1 MPLPRLLLLF
11 TFIAAFAANRVASA
25 DNKRAPDF
33 QEVYELLRT
42 NLAGV
47 DEKTLNRAAVEGLLA
62 KLESKVHLVENESK
76 TSNGTNVPASVT
88 GSVLEGN
95 FGYLRVNALNAGAN
109 KAFLEAYQK
118 VSTNR
123 LKGIVID
130 LRYSGGTDYADAA
143 AMADLFLP
151 SEQPLLDWGKGMR
164 KSNTKGNAISVPV
177 VLLVNGYTSGAA
189 EALAGIMRQ
198 TEIGL
203 VIGSKT
209 SGQASIAK
217 EFPLSDGSHLL
228 IPTTPVI
235 LGSGKPMPTS
245 GLVPDI
251 AVEVSGEDER
261 QYYADAYKPIRRPP
275 TLGAFSGISTN
286 DAALSLTNRASR
298 RRINEAELVR
308 MQRDGQSI
316 DLDVPPLVR
325 ESAPGKPALQ
335 DPALSRALD
344 LLKGL
349 AVVQQFRPSL

>member
-1 MPLPRLLLLF
+1 MCF
-11 TFIAAFAANRVASA
+11 SFAAVFGLNHAAVA
-25 DNKRAPDF
+25 DNQRAPDF
-33 QEVYELLRT
+33 QEVYDLLRT
-42 NLAGV
+42 NLTGI

-62 KLESKVHLVENESK
+62 KLESKVRLVDSEGK
-76 TSNGTNVPASVT
+76 TSDGTNTAALVT
-88 GSVLEGN
+88 GSVLEGS

-109 KAFLEAYQK
+109 KAFLETYQK
-118 VSTNR
+118 LSSNR

-130 LRYSGGTDYADAA
+130 LRYTGGTEYGDTAA
-143 AMADLFLP
+143 IADLFLP

-164 KSNTKGNAISVPV
+164 HSNPKSNAISVPV
-177 VLLVNGYTSGAA
+177 ALLVNGNTSGAA
-189 EALAGIMRQ
+189 EALAGVMRQ
-198 TEIGL
+198 AEIGL

-209 SGQASIAK
+209 SGQASISK
-217 EFPLSDGSHLL
+217 EFPLSDGSRLL

-235 LGSGKPMPTS
+235 LGSGKSMSSS

-261 QYYADAYKPIRRPP
+261 EYYQDAYKSLRKAPSV
-275 TLGAFSGISTN
+275 GALSGISTN
-286 DAALSLTNRASR
+286 EASLSLTNRAMR

-308 MQRDGQSI
+308 MQRDGQTI

-325 ESAPGKPALQ
+325 ESVPGKPTIQ